1 MPKLRMP
8 PRRINSRWPIGAD
21 PAGPRLRRE
30 AAAQVNGMG
39 MQRRMRYPGDG
50 DFEVR
55 PSNVPL
61 AGDFS
66 TSTTN
71 HEEGARKTMKCKTCG
86 HDLVPTKASIA
97 DEIDEVARLFRV
109 YDGACKWNHNE
120 VFKKCRLQLLT
131 LATQIRNL
139 P

>member
-1 MPKLRMP
+1 M
-8 PRRINSRWPIGAD
+8 
-21 PAGPRLRRE
+21 
-30 AAAQVNGMG
+30 
-39 MQRRMRYPGDG
+39 
-50 DFEVR
+50 
-55 PSNVPL
+55 

-86 HDLVPTKASIA
+86 HDLLVPTKDSIA
-97 DEIDEVARLFRV
+97 DEIDEAAHLFGI
-109 YDGACKWNHNE
+109 YDGACEWDHNE
-120 VFKKCRLQLLT
+120 VFKKFRLQLLT

>member
-1 MPKLRMP
+1 
-8 PRRINSRWPIGAD
+8 
-21 PAGPRLRRE
+21 
-30 AAAQVNGMG
+30 
-39 MQRRMRYPGDG
+39 
-50 DFEVR
+50 
-55 PSNVPL
+55 
-61 AGDFS
+61 
-66 TSTTN
+66 
-71 HEEGARKTMKCKTCG
+71 MKCKTCG